1 MYKYLIVFSC
11 ITPEGK
17 SFNGNYIHK
26 CVGLNEDELNKLT
39 EDIIPKKFKKQYPA
53 YENFD
58 YQIIILNIIKI
69 KNDKN
74 EIENKIEKK
83 SYKSMSVK
91 EFREAGYLQEVNRR
105 LLHILGIA
113 LSVEIDDKTGEE
125 KFGNIWDER
134 DSEEGILYSEKV
146 IKTDV
151 AKKKKDY
158 VKGQLSLRGKN
169 RKSKYGSI
177 IQEIND

>member
-17 SFNGNYIHK
+17 NFNGNYIHE
-26 CVGLNEDELNKLT
+26 CVDINEDELNKLT

-58 YQIIILNIIKI
+58 YQIIILNIIRI
-69 KNDKN
+69 KNEDDKVSN
-74 EIENKIEKK
+74 K

-105 LLHILGIA
+105 LLHILGVA

-134 DSEEGILYSEKV
+134 DNEEGILYSDEV
-146 IKTDV
+146 IKTDD
-151 AKKKKDY
+151 AKKKKDNI
-158 VKGQLSLRGKN
+158 KEQLSIRSRVRKN
-169 RKSKYGSI
+169 KCGSI
-177 IQEIND
+177 IQKIDE